1 MAGSYHYRED
11 AHKEKAVI
19 KERLGVGGSRYGHNG
34 ELINIRKKYQREEE
48 SGDGLIEGTLGGE

>member
-19 KERLGVGGSRYGHNG
+19 KERLGVGGVGGSRYGHNK

-48 SGDGLIEGTLGGE
+48 SGD